1 MNRCG
6 RAFPLQPAACVAVR
20 LAPGPWRRATPLWWT
35 LSKEHVE
42 LWSHLT
48 RSQVMLDTI
57 TDLDKAH
64 SVLSLERV
72 ERNRLVRADIAAERY
87 GDPNFNAMCTRIGLG
102 RSRSRA
108 LKSRAGQAARRR
120 AQPQRAAAPLGLPR
134 TAGLAMVRDC
144 ALLVFAVVLAAVPV
158 RALTI
163 EETLVEAARSNPNV
177 QAARAAAR
185 SRHESVP
192 LALSAWLP
200 TVQLTASASGTR
212 IGTAARRGAP
222 TYTPLLVRDATGEP
236 VRGGSEAVL
245 FPVSGLET
253 GSDGSDRQSLE
264 LAYTHNLFRSGR
276 DTAGLRQAEESV
288 RQSHAVVE
296 DTEQTVLLRAATAY
310 LDVLRAERTVRLR
323 EAALSSFQRQARET
337 KAQFRVGDRTQ
348 ADVAQADAEREIAAA
363 DMASAKA
370 GLEVQQALFETLVG
384 LPAVGLE
391 PAGEP
396 AGLPGTLDAALDAA
410 RSRHPA
416 VRAAVY
422 AERAA
427 TYAVRAA
434 KGDIGPSV
442 DLRATVARTVGH
454 GTNGFL
460 NSTDQSLGIQLRM
473 PLYQAGSVGTR
484 LRQARHALAQRRDQ
498 RAAAQREAAQRAASA
513 WHGMLAARQRRAA
526 LATAVEAARVALAG
540 IRRETAIGERSTRE
554 VLDAERSLVL
564 YQVRALTAERDAL
577 VQAYSLLDATGALT
591 PRELEIRDLP
601 DLEREAE
608 RTRWNLRPGLMF
620 LD

>member
-1 MNRCG
+1 M
-6 RAFPLQPAACVAVR
+6 F
-20 LAPGPWRRATPLWWT
+20 
-35 LSKEHVE
+35 
-42 LWSHLT
+42 
-48 RSQVMLDTI
+48 
-57 TDLDKAH
+57 DLDKAY
-64 SVLSLERV
+64 SVLFLERFGCD
-72 ERNRLVRADIAAERY
+72 RLVC
-87 GDPNFNAMCTRIGLG
+87 GVPNFKRARIG
-102 RSRSRA
+102 RSRSRI
-108 LKSRAGQAARRR
+108 LKSRADRTAVRR
-120 AQPQRAAAPLGLPR
+120 ARKSPPRAAAPLGLPVKNGLE
-134 TAGLAMVRDC
+134 TARRC
-144 ALLVFAVVLAAVPV
+144 ALLVFAAVLAAVPA

-192 LALSAWLP
+192 LALSAWFP
-200 TVQLTASASGTR
+200 TIQLTAGASGTR
-212 IGTAARRGAP
+212 IGTAARQGAP
-222 TYTPLLVRDATGEP
+222 TSFGRLP
-236 VRGGSEAVL
+236 VIDTTTERFIPDRAAL
-245 FPVSGLET
+245 FPLPGLET

-276 DTAGLRQAEESV
+276 DTAGLRQAEEGV

-296 DTEQTVLLRAATAY
+296 DTEQAVLLRAATAY

-337 KAQFRVGDRTQ
+337 RAQFRVGDRTR

-370 GLEVQQALFETLVG
+370 DLEVQQALFETLVG

-391 PAGEP
+391 PANEP
-396 AGLPGTLDAALDAA
+396 AGLPETLDAALDAA
-410 RSRHPA
+410 RNRHPS

-427 TYAVRAA
+427 AHAVRAA

-454 GTNGFL
+454 GTDGFL
-460 NSTDQSLGIQLRM
+460 NSTDQSLGVQLRI

-484 LRQARHALAQRRDQ
+484 VRQAGHALAQRRDQ
-498 RAAAQREAAQRAASA
+498 RAAAQRDAAQRAASA

-591 PRELEIRDLP
+591 PRELGIRDLP
-601 DLEREAE
+601 DLEREAQ
-608 RTRWNLRPGLMF
+608 RTRWNLKPGLMF

>member
-1 MNRCG
+1 
-6 RAFPLQPAACVAVR
+6 
-20 LAPGPWRRATPLWWT
+20 
-35 LSKEHVE
+35 
-42 LWSHLT
+42 
-48 RSQVMLDTI
+48 MLDTI

-72 ERNRLVRADIAAERY
+72 GRNQLVRADIAAERY
-87 GDPNFNAMCTRIGLG
+87 GDPNFKAICTRIGLG

-120 AQPQRAAAPLGLPR
+120 ARPPRAAAPLGLPR
-134 TAGLAMVRDC
+134 TASLEMVGPC
-144 ALLVFAVVLAAVPV
+144 ALLVLAVVLAAVPV

-212 IGTAARRGAP
+212 IGTAARQGAP
-222 TYTPLLVRDATGEP
+222 TPTP
-236 VRGGSEAVL
+236 
-245 FPVSGLET
+245 FPVIGGDGAVWLPVPGGLET

-396 AGLPGTLDAALDAA
+396 ADLPGTLDAALDAA

-454 GTNGFL
+454 GTSGFL

-577 VQAYSLLDATGALT
+577 VQAYSLLDAIGALT

>member
-1 MNRCG
+1 
-6 RAFPLQPAACVAVR
+6 
-20 LAPGPWRRATPLWWT
+20 
-35 LSKEHVE
+35 
-42 LWSHLT
+42 
-48 RSQVMLDTI
+48 MLDTI

-72 ERNRLVRADIAAERY
+72 GRNRLVCADIAAERY
-87 GDPNFNAMCTRIGLG
+87 GDPNFNAICTRIGLG

-108 LKSRAGQAARRR
+108 LKSRAGQAAHRR
-120 AQPQRAAAPLGLPR
+120 AQPPRAAAPLGLPR
-134 TAGLAMVRDC
+134 TASLEMVGPC
-144 ALLVFAVVLAAVPV
+144 ALLVLAVVLAAVPV

-212 IGTAARRGAP
+212 IGTAARQGAP
-222 TYTPLLVRDATGEP
+222 TYTPFQVRDATGNP
-236 VRGGSEAVL
+236 VRGEAVWL
-245 FPVSGLET
+245 PLPGGFET

-396 AGLPGTLDAALDAA
+396 ADLPGTLDAALDAA

-454 GTNGFL
+454 GTSGFL

-577 VQAYSLLDATGALT
+577 VQAYSLLDAIGALT

-608 RTRWNLRPGLMF
+608 RTRWNLGPGLMF

>member
-1 MNRCG
+1 MS
-6 RAFPLQPAACVAVR
+6 PP
-20 LAPGPWRRATPLWWT
+20 
-35 LSKEHVE
+35 H
-42 LWSHLT
+42 
-48 RSQVMLDTI
+48 
-57 TDLDKAH
+57 
-64 SVLSLERV
+64 
-72 ERNRLVRADIAAERY
+72 
-87 GDPNFNAMCTRIGLG
+87 
-102 RSRSRA
+102 
-108 LKSRAGQAARRR
+108 
-120 AQPQRAAAPLGLPR
+120 AAAPLPVKNGIE
-134 TAGLAMVRDC
+134 TARRC
-144 ALLVFAVVLAAVPV
+144 ALLVFAAVLAAVPA

-192 LALSAWLP
+192 LALSAWFP
-200 TVQLTASASGTR
+200 TIQLTAGASGTR
-212 IGTAARRGAP
+212 IGTAARQGAP
-222 TYTPLLVRDATGEP
+222 TLTPVPVIDPATGP
-236 VRGGSEAVL
+236 TGQFVPFQL
-245 FPVSGLET
+245 PGLET

-276 DTAGLRQAEESV
+276 DTAGLRQAEEGV
-288 RQSHAVVE
+288 RQSHAAVE
-296 DTEQTVLLRAATAY
+296 DTEQAVLLRAATAY

-337 KAQFRVGDRTQ
+337 RAQFRVGDRTQ

-370 GLEVQQALFETLVG
+370 DLEVQQALFETLVG

-391 PAGEP
+391 PADEP
-396 AGLPGTLDAALDAA
+396 AGLPETLDAALDAA
-410 RSRHPA
+410 RNRHPA

-427 TYAVRAA
+427 AYAVRAA

-442 DLRATVARTVGH
+442 DLRATVARTIGH
-454 GTNGFL
+454 GTDGFL
-460 NSTDQSLGIQLRM
+460 NSTDQSLGVQLRI

-484 LRQARHALAQRRDQ
+484 VRQAGHALAQRRDQ
-498 RAAAQREAAQRAASA
+498 RAAAQRDAAQRAASA

-564 YQVRALTAERDAL
+564 YQVRALTAERDVL
-577 VQAYSLLDATGALT
+577 VQAYSLLDAIGALT
-591 PRELEIRDLP
+591 PRELGIRDLP
-601 DLEREAE
+601 DLEREAQ
-608 RTRWNLRPGLMF
+608 RTRWNLKPGLMF